1 MDRPNWY
8 DNEDPNGPRSS
19 LTIPPL
25 RSWSG
30 NGWLLLTLIVMFFLQ
45 LVLRSPDGF
54 SLTEALQLN
63 PEHLLNP
70 LRWYEFVTYA
80 LLHSE
85 YSLGHLGW
93 NCLLLWF
100 LGKHVEAMVR
110 GRRQY
115 LYFCAA
121 AAVSASLAYVLQ
133 IAVTSATPYPM
144 IGASGIVYAVVVAW
158 GTYDPQKEIM
168 LIFPP
173 VAAKAWA
180 IAAILMVASLF
191 MMLMQGDDGV
201 AHVAHLGGG
210 VFGFVFVRYRPRF
223 ASMMAEQQAKKIEAG
238 RQREADRRVE
248 VDRILEKISESGIGS
263 LTKAERRVLESA
275 SKDIRGKQ

>member
-8 DNEDPNGPRSS
+8 ENEDPNGPRSS
-19 LTIPPL
+19 LNVPPL
-25 RSWSG
+25 RSWSA
-30 NGWLLLTLIVMFFLQ
+30 NGWLLLTLVLMLFLQ
-45 LVLRSPDGF
+45 LILRSATGF
-54 SLTEALQLN
+54 SISEVLALN
-63 PEHLLNP
+63 PGHLLNP

-85 YSLGHLGW
+85 RNLFHLGW
-93 NCLLLWF
+93 NCLILWF
-100 LGKHVEAMVR
+100 LGRHVEAIVQ
-110 GRRQY
+110 GRKQY

-121 AAVSASLAYVLQ
+121 AAASGGLAYVLE
-133 IAVTSATPYPM
+133 IAVTAGTPSPM

-158 GTYDPQKEIM
+158 GTYDPQREMM

-180 IAAILMVASLF
+180 IAAIMMVVSLF
-191 MMLMQGDDGV
+191 MMLMQGQENV
-201 AHVAHLGGG
+201 AHMAHLGGG
-210 VFGFVFVRYRPRF
+210 VFGFLFIRYRSRF
-223 ASMMAEQQAKKIEAG
+223 AGMMAEQQARRIEAG

-248 VDRILEKISESGIGS
+248 VDRILEKISQSGIGS
-263 LTKAERRVLESA
+263 LTKAERKVLESA